1 MPLPSSGAISLNQI
15 NTEFGRGLNLNAYR
29 GTQYYT
35 ASAGPFTFPSGAI
48 AFSDFYGTQ
57 LVSPKSVSYTASFW
71 VGSALVTSHSVS
83 GVSIGTAA
91 SNRYVY
97 LAIMTSYTFHTWT
110 PTNVS
115 IGGVAATLLYSAPAN
130 WPHRVHFFGANV
142 TSGTTATISYNTAN
156 SVVTQGNVWA
166 AYGMSSPLTVQSS
179 AGSTDNSNPVTLNV
193 TCQASDVIL
202 GQGNMIDASGTGPS
216 WTGIT
221 LNVFQ
226 NVVDTTQ
233 GRTFYIGAGSLLT
246 SASGQNI
253 SYNYGASGVWR
264 AAAVIVLR

>member
-35 ASAGPFTFPSGAI
+35 SSGGPFTFPSGAI

-57 LVSPKSVSYTASFW
+57 LVSPKSLSYTSSFW
-71 VGSALVTSHSVS
+71 DTSSLKTSHSVS

-97 LAIMTSYTFHTWT
+97 LAIMTSYTYHTWV

-115 IGGVAATLLYSAPAN
+115 IGGVAATQLYSAPAN
-130 WPHRVHFFGANV
+130 WPHKVTFFGANV
-142 TSGTTATISYNTAN
+142 TSGTSVTISYNTGNA
-156 SVVTQGNVWA
+156 VATQGNVWA
-166 AYGMSSPLTVQSS
+166 AYGMVSPLTVQSS

-193 TCQASDVIL
+193 TCQANDIIL
-202 GQGNMIDASGTGPS
+202 GQGNMIDASGAAPA

-221 LNVFQ
+221 QNVFQ

-233 GRTFYIGAGSLLT
+233 GRTFYISAGSLFT
-246 SASGQNI
+246 SSSGQNI
-253 SYNYGASGVWR
+253 SYNYGGSGVWR
-264 AAAVIVLR
+264 SAAVIVLR